1 MMASSSAQI
10 PRSLPELH
18 ASVDPARAGGWRRH
32 LAFFGPAFLISV
44 GYMDPG
50 NWATDLEAG
59 SRFGTALVWVLLM
72 SNAMA
77 VLLQTLS
84 ARLGIVAGRDLAQA
98 CRSEYP
104 RAVAIPLWILCEAA
118 IIACDLAE
126 VLGTI
131 IGLQLLFGLP
141 LLWGCVITLLDTF
154 LLLAIQRLGI
164 RRMEAFILVMVAT
177 IGMAFLAQT
186 FIVKPSFPDF
196 VAGFLPQVP
205 EGSLLIILGLIG
217 ATVMPHNLY
226 LHSALV
232 QTRRVAPGDA
242 GKAAAC
248 RHNLVDTVVALN
260 AAFLINAAILVLA
273 ATVFFRHGVVVTE
286 IQQAHHLLAELV
298 GSRPAQVL
306 FALALLAAGQSS
318 TLTGTLAGQI
328 VMEGFVSLRLQ
339 PWLRRLVTRSAALV
353 PAVLVIGLT
362 GEAGTYQLMIA
373 SQVVLSLQLP
383 FAILPLVHFTGSR
396 AKMGAF
402 VNAAWVKALAW
413 VTAAVVVGLN
423 ARLVWDVTT
432 AWLLGNVH
440 PALAWG
446 AALAA
451 AAVAGLLVVVALW
464 PLRGKDVA
472 WRVPMSFATA
482 PPETFVPSG
491 GDDGL
496 PWVAA
501 ALDRSGADA
510 AVVAH
515 CRELATQGKRL
526 LLLHVTDTAQ
536 AQVYGGESWD
546 GHAMDDV
553 AYLEETCAQLT
564 LAGARMEWRILH
576 GRPADQLVAFARSHP
591 LELLIMGSHGHGLAG
606 FLAHGKTAAHV
617 RKRVKAEVKVVR

>member
-1 MMASSSAQI
+1 
-10 PRSLPELH
+10 
-18 ASVDPARAGGWRRH
+18 VDPGKGVGWRRH

-59 SRFGTALVWVLLM
+59 SRFGMALVWVLLM

-84 ARLGIVAGRDLAQA
+84 ARLGIATGRDLAQA

-104 RAVAIPLWILCEAA
+104 RWVATPLWLLCEAA

-141 LLWGCVITLLDTF
+141 LLWGCVITLMDTF

-186 FIVKPSFPDF
+186 FIVRPSFPDF
-196 VAGFLPQVP
+196 VAGFAPQMP

-248 RHNLVDTVVALN
+248 RHNLLDTVVALN
-260 AAFLINAAILVLA
+260 AAFLINAAILTLA
-273 ATVFFRHGVVVTE
+273 ATVFFTNGVVVTE
-286 IQQAHHLLAELV
+286 IRQAHELLATLV
-298 GSRPAQVL
+298 GSRPAQIL

-328 VMEGFVSLRLQ
+328 VMEGFVQLRLQ
-339 PWLRRLVTRSAALV
+339 PWLRRLVTRGAALV
-353 PAVLVIGLT
+353 PAVLVISLMGDS
-362 GEAGTYQLMIA
+362 GTYQLMIV

-396 AKMGAF
+396 LKMGAF
-402 VNAAWVKALAW
+402 ASPLWVKALAW
-413 VTAAVVVGLN
+413 ATAAVVVGLN
-423 ARLVWDVTT
+423 ARLVWDVVASWLKGSAHPLL
-432 AWLLGNVH
+432 AWLAV
-440 PALAWG
+440 P
-446 AALAA
+446 
-451 AAVAGLLVVVALW
+451 AAVVLALLLAVVALW
-464 PLRGKDVA
+464 PWVKREQA
-472 WRVPMSFATA
+472 WLPHADQSPF
-482 PPETFVPSG
+482 PPGAFDE
-491 GDDGL
+491 GL
-496 PWVAA
+496 PRGGNLVGV
-501 ALDRSGADA
+501 ALDRSHADA

-515 CRELATQGKRL
+515 CRELAATGVRL
-526 LLLHVTDTAQ
+526 VLLHVADTAQ
-536 AQVYGGESWD
+536 AQVYGDESWD
-546 GHAMDDV
+546 GHARDDV
-553 AYLEETCAQLT
+553 AYLEETCAMLR
-564 LAGARMEWRILH
+564 ASGAEVEWRILH
-576 GRPADQLVAFARSHP
+576 GRPADQLVKFLRGN
-591 LELLIMGSHGHGLAG
+591 ELSLLVMGSHGHGISG
-606 FLAHGKTAAHV
+606 FFTHGKTVAHV
-617 RKRVKAEVKVVR
+617 RKRTDTPLKVVRPPAPIALSLPH